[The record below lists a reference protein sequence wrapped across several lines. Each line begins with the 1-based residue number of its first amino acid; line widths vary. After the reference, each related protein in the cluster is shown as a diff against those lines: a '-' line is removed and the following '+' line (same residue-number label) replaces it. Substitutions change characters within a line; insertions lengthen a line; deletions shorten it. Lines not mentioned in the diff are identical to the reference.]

1 MTPLRFLILLL
12 LGAYALTDLLVTR
25 GPLDRAVSAW
35 VARRVAERNAVAW
48 VAGDPISPIEIAR
61 ALRHRLFRRG
71 LDWDALS
78 QAEQTA
84 HRRAALDDVI
94 TARLL
99 DTARRRKRVESSA
112 RSVREEFDDFLAEFH
127 PRSEFHRRLGLQR
140 SSEAELLAA
149 IQEAQAS
156 LAWLEEQAPLV
167 DSIAE
172 LPIVEVPEAWR
183 VSHLFLSAHEKG
195 KPDRSAEIRALHSQ
209 LVTKPAAFAEL
220 AAQHSEDERSK
231 HRGGELGWVTA
242 RRTPADFMAAVKA
255 QALGHISQ
263 PVRTHLGWHILLVT
277 DHRPARP
284 ATADETAA
292 EWRATQEAIRRGPAL
307 DALLG
312 EVRSQ
317 HLNSISINEARLAD
331 VLPLGYPVDPP
342 PLPPSS

>member
-1 MTPLRFLILLL
+1 M
-12 LGAYALTDLLVTR
+12 
-25 GPLDRAVSAW
+25 
-35 VARRVAERNAVAW
+35 AW
-48 VAGDPISPIEIAR
+48 VAGDPIPPIEVAR

-71 LDWDALS
+71 LDWKALS
-78 QAEQTA
+78 EAEQKA
-84 HRRAALDDVI
+84 HRHSALDEVI

-99 DTARRRKRVESSA
+99 DAARRRTRVESSA

-127 PRSEFHRRLGLQR
+127 PRSEFHRRVGLQR
-140 SSEAELLAA
+140 VSEAELLAA
-149 IQEAQAS
+149 IREAQAS
-156 LAWLEEQAPLV
+156 LAWLEEQVPSV
-167 DSIAE
+167 DPIPE
-172 LPIVEVPEAWR
+172 LPTVEVPEAWR

-195 KPDRSAEIRALHSQ
+195 KLDRSAEISALHSQ

-231 HRGGELGWVTA
+231 HRGGELGWVSA

-255 QALGHISQ
+255 QAQGHISQ

-277 DHRPARP
+277 DHRTARP

-312 EVRSQ
+312 ELRSRYA
-317 HLNSISINEARLAD
+317 STFSMDEARLAE
-331 VLPLGYPVDPP
+331 VLPLGYPLHPD